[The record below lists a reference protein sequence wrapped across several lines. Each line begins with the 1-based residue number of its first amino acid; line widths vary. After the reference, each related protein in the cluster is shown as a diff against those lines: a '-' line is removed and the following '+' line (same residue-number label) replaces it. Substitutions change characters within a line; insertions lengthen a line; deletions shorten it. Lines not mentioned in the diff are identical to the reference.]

1 MSVFHFFLALL
12 AIMIW
17 GFNFVTIKLGL
28 DGASPLLFG
37 FARFFLTSIPAVFFV
52 KRPSVPFKMVLSYG
66 LVMFAFQFSLL
77 FMGIDAGVT
86 PGTASLLLQLQVLF
100 AVLLAA
106 VFLGEKLRPW
116 QISGILVSFTGIAL
130 VALHANGNMS
140 WLGFSLVIGAAVS
153 WGVGN
158 VITKRMGQIDM
169 FSLVVWGSFIA
180 WPPLLILALITEGK
194 DQVISTF
201 QNLNWLSGGSILY
214 IAYLATLLAF
224 TIWNRLLRLYP
235 LGTIV
240 PFTILAP
247 IFGILSSVL
256 VLDEPLQSWKIWAAI
271 LVTLGLC
278 INLFG
283 PKIVL
288 GKNK

>member
-1 MSVFHFFLALL
+1 MTLLHFFLALL

-28 DGASPLLFG
+28 DGVSPLLFG

-52 KRPSVPFKMVLSYG
+52 KRPSIPFKMVLSYG
-66 LVMFAFQFSLL
+66 LVMFALQFSLL
-77 FMGIDAGVT
+77 FMGIKAGVT

-106 VFLGEKLRPW
+106 VFLREKLHPW

-130 VALHANGNMS
+130 VALHADGNMS

-153 WGVGN
+153 WSVGN

-169 FSLVVWGSFIA
+169 FSLVVWGSLIA
-180 WPPLLILALITEGK
+180 WPPLLALALITEGK
-194 DQVISTF
+194 DQVMSTF

-224 TIWNRLLRLYP
+224 TIWNKLLRLYP
-235 LGTIV
+235 LGTIA

-247 IFGILSSVL
+247 IVGILSSVL
-256 VLDEPLQSWKIWAAI
+256 VLDEPLQSWKIWAGI